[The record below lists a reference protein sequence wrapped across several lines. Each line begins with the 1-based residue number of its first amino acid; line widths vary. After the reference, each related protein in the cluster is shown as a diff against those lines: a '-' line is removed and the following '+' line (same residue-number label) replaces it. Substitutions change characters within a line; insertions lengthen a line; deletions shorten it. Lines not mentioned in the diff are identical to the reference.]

1 MACLLA
7 CLMASL
13 IRYAD
18 ADEAPVGTCLKDEQ
32 LRDRLQLSTSVGF
45 AYTIEGTD
53 AKMKPGIVGRKP
65 GDVARF
71 CLDVS
76 RLPRGEP
83 FVLILGHLI
92 SYEHMGIARVTCVD
106 DCACEPVEIDGHVP
120 GGRFSVF
127 KAMMITAT
135 RRAERTGSATHSA
148 VTSAADCGCTVEVR
162 ILEKTMSGEHKFKV
176 LSLMTALKD
185 RSLRYGHQAGFN
197 NRPTEA
203 RFA

>member
-1 MACLLA
+1 
-7 CLMASL
+7 
-13 IRYAD
+13 
-18 ADEAPVGTCLKDEQ
+18 
-32 LRDRLQLSTSVGF
+32 
-45 AYTIEGTD
+45 
-53 AKMKPGIVGRKP
+53 
-65 GDVARF
+65 VARF

-162 ILEKTMSGEHKFKV
+162 IRIRQPSSARR
-176 LSLMTALKD
+176 LSAAAIESAD
-185 RSLRYGHQAGFN
+185 EC
-197 NRPTEA
+197 P
-203 RFA
+203 

>member
-1 MACLLA
+1 MACLMA

-162 ILEKTMSGEHKFKV
+162 IRMRQPSSARR
-176 LSLMTALKD
+176 LSAAAIESAD
-185 RSLRYGHQAGFN
+185 EC
-197 NRPTEA
+197 P
-203 RFA
+203 

>member
-71 CLDVS
+71 CLDALS
-76 RLPRGEP
+76 CR
-83 FVLILGHLI
+83 HL
-92 SYEHMGIARVTCVD
+92 HA
-106 DCACEPVEIDGHVP
+106 CAHHD
-120 GGRFSVF
+120 
-127 KAMMITAT
+127 
-135 RRAERTGSATHSA
+135 
-148 VTSAADCGCTVEVR
+148 
-162 ILEKTMSGEHKFKV
+162 
-176 LSLMTALKD
+176 ALAPPH
-185 RSLRYGHQAGFN
+185 R
-197 NRPTEA
+197 
-203 RFA
+203 

>member
-1 MACLLA
+1 
-7 CLMASL
+7 
-13 IRYAD
+13 
-18 ADEAPVGTCLKDEQ
+18 
-32 LRDRLQLSTSVGF
+32 
-45 AYTIEGTD
+45 
-53 AKMKPGIVGRKP
+53 
-65 GDVARF
+65 VARF

-162 ILEKTMSGEHKFKV
+162 IRMRQPFLGTATEYGRNRECRRVPLMGADCLPHQVRILEKTMSGEHKFKV